1 MIRGVIFDMDGTITV
16 PYIDWKALRAE
27 IRAREG
33 STLIEYIE
41 SLDADERRWATGVL
55 ERFENEAAVHSELN
69 GGVRDLLDLL
79 KIRGIRTA
87 LVTNNNGRSMSLVLE
102 KHGLTFDVIL
112 SRDDGR
118 IKPSAELVLKAM
130 ARLDLDQEE
139 VVLIG
144 DGRYDLWAS
153 EEAGIPFILLRHP
166 DTEMDHQPAVT
177 SLEEVAGLLGL

>member
-41 SLDADERRWATGVL
+41 SLDADERKWATGVL
-55 ERFENEAAVHSELN
+55 ERFENEAAMHSELN
-69 GGVRDLLDLL
+69 DGVRELLNLL
-79 KIRGIRTA
+79 KIRGIKTA
-87 LVTNNNGRSMSLVLE
+87 LVTNNNGQSMRLVLE
-102 KHGLTFDVIL
+102 KHGLSFNVNL
-112 SRDDGR
+112 SREDGR
-118 IKPSAELVLKAM
+118 IKPSADLVLKAM
-130 ARLDLDQEE
+130 AQLDLDREE

-166 DTEMDHQPAVT
+166 DTKMDHHPAVT
-177 SLEEVAGLLGL
+177 SLGEVASLLAF

>member
-33 STLIEYIE
+33 STLIEHIE
-41 SLDADERRWATGVL
+41 SLDADERKWATGVL
-55 ERFENEAAVHSELN
+55 ERFENEAAKHSELN
-69 GGVRDLLDLL
+69 GGVRNLLELL
-79 KIRGIRTA
+79 KGREIKTA
-87 LVTNNNGRSMSLVLE
+87 LVTNNNGRSVRLVLE
-102 KHGLTFDVIL
+102 KHGLSFDVML
-112 SRDDGR
+112 SREDGR
-118 IKPSAELVLKAM
+118 IKPSADLVLKAM
-130 ARLDLDQEE
+130 EQLDLGREE

-144 DGRYDLWAS
+144 DGRYDLWAA

-177 SLEEVAGLLGL
+177 SLEEVAGLLGF

>member
-55 ERFENEAAVHSELN
+55 ARFENEAAVHSELN
-69 GGVRDLLDLL
+69 EGVWELLNLL
-79 KIRGIRTA
+79 KTRQIKTA
-87 LVTNNNGRSMSLVLE
+87 LVTNNNGQSMRLVLE
-102 KHGLTFDVIL
+102 KHGLSFDVML
-112 SRDDGR
+112 SREDGR
-118 IKPSAELVLKAM
+118 IKPSADLVLKAM
-130 ARLDLDQEE
+130 EQLDLDREE

-153 EEAGIPFILLRHP
+153 EEAGIPFVLLRHP
-166 DTEMDHQPAVT
+166 DTEMDHHPAVT
-177 SLEEVAGLLGL
+177 SLEEVVGLLAF